1 MENTGRHFTL
11 RKHLLWGFWAYQGR
25 TWESEYEFRVHYFAS
40 HRLTTFTGTELAAKL
55 FGVEKQQLVD
65 ALTLLR
71 SGSIVIPLEKSAAEL
86 SRDTLAKE
94 LYERLFN
101 WLVSKINS
109 VLKPEVK
116 LPLWLVTHNKSFL
129 NSCGWAGR
137 CWWFVVYCYTRYFW
151 IWKLSRTF
159 YRGAATFRKLTIPFS
174 PCRST
179 ALSNYA

>member
-1 MENTGRHFTL
+1 
-11 RKHLLWGFWAYQGR
+11 
-25 TWESEYEFRVHYFAS
+25 
-40 HRLTTFTGTELAAKL
+40 
-55 FGVEKQQLVD
+55 VEKQQLVD

-116 LPLWLVTHNKSFL
+116 LPL
-129 NSCGWAGR
+129 
-137 CWWFVVYCYTRYFW
+137 
-151 IWKLSRTF
+151 
-159 YRGAATFRKLTIPFS
+159 
-174 PCRST
+174 
-179 ALSNYA
+179 